1 MLAIFKKEFK
11 SYFTSPMAYIM
22 IGLFVLISSIM
33 FFYVNLSSRMADF
46 SYNLNFMSIILIL
59 IIPILTMKV
68 LADERKSGTEVMLIT
83 SPTGLTS
90 IVVGKYLAAFA
101 VFLIMTAITSI
112 YPIIISAL
120 GEPSVSEIV
129 GGYVGFIL
137 LGAAFIAFG
146 IFASSLT
153 ESQIISAIVSIVG
166 LVIMWL
172 LQGIAPSLGGISADI
187 LTWFSLFSRTEDFYA
202 GILSLGPVV
211 YYVSFSAV
219 FVFLAIRVIEKRR
232 WSKG

>member
-1 MLAIFKKEFK
+1 MLSIFKKEFK
-11 SYFTSPMAYIM
+11 SYFNSPIAYVM
-22 IGLFVLISSIM
+22 IGLFIFISSIL
-33 FFYVNLSSRMADF
+33 FYINLASLTAEYNQLNLSYMA
-46 SYNLNFMSIILIL
+46 LILIL
-59 IIPILTMKV
+59 IVPILTMKT
-68 LADERKSGTEVMLIT
+68 LADERKGGTEVLLIT
-83 SPTGLTS
+83 SPTSLTS

-101 VFLIMTAITSI
+101 VFLVMTAITFI
-112 YPIIISAL
+112 YPIILSVL

-146 IFASSLT
+146 VFASSLT
-153 ESQIISAIVSIVG
+153 ESQIISAIVSVVG
-166 LVIMWL
+166 LLFMWL
-172 LQGIAPSLGGISADI
+172 LQSIAPALGGIWSKI
-187 LTWFSLFSRTEDFYA
+187 LNWFSLYSRTGDFFS

-211 YYVSFSAV
+211 YYLSFSAV